1 MGAGAYLGF
10 RSADTVEELD
20 PTQLANLAALTND
33 EGGSD
38 CHYANGYKQWKIE
51 KPVEKMIGKSYPQ
64 IVLHFAQKIVDKSQR
79 KKFIAVCL

>member
-38 CHYANGYKQWKIE
+38 YHYANGYKQWKIE
-51 KPVEKMIGKSYPQ
+51 KPWPWSDAMAFYDCCANQVVGYSPSGECK
-64 IVLHFAQKIVDKSQR
+64 
-79 KKFIAVCL
+79 